1 MADND
6 IRTERDS
13 PAAAG
18 TAEGVRMNPSLPP
31 LSSFLSPGDDHRLRD
46 MLAFAMAVEA
56 GRPLAPNGLDT
67 LRRDADAALAG
78 HAFRSLHNRVEEIRL
93 AAVQEHIGRL
103 RAPPGFV
110 TLVIANLVAM
120 VLLAAAAALGWRH
133 YGPALVAWVGS

>member
-6 IRTERDS
+6 IRTERDA
-13 PAAAG
+13 PAGAG
-18 TAEGVRMNPSLPP
+18 TAEGVRMNPPLPP

-56 GRPLAPNGLDT
+56 GRPLAPNGLDA

-110 TLVIANLVAM
+110 TLVIANLVAL

-133 YGPALVAWVGS
+133 YGPALLDWVGG